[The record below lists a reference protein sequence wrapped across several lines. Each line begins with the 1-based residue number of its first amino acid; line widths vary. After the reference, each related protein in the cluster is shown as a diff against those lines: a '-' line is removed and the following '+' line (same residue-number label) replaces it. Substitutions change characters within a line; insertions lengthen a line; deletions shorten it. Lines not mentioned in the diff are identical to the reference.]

1 MDYEKLGSF
10 YLGREHDLSA
20 GETSDK
26 PLLYKSKDLTTHA
39 VCVGMTGSGKTGLC
53 LSLLEEAALDGVPA
67 IAIDPKGDLGN
78 LLLSFPELKP
88 EDFRPWIDESE
99 AARKGKT
106 PDEYAEWTADL
117 WRNGLAKW
125 GEGPQRIQKY
135 NDSVEKLIFTPGSSA
150 GIPVTVL
157 KSFAAPPK
165 ELLDDIDAMRE
176 RIQSAASGVLAL
188 LGINADPVQSREH
201 IFLSNI
207 LDTAWREGRDLSVT
221 ELIRNIQKPPFDKV
235 GIMDLETFYSSKDR
249 TALAMKLNN
258 LLASP
263 SFAGWMQGQPLNIKD
278 LLYNAEGK
286 PRLSILSIAHL
297 NDSERMFFVTILLNE
312 LLAWMRTQPG
322 TSSLRALLYMDE
334 VFGYFPPIGEP
345 PSKKP
350 MLTLLKQA
358 RAFGLGC
365 VLATQ
370 NPVDLDYKG
379 LSNCGTW
386 FLGRLQTERDK
397 ARVIEGLEGAAAQA
411 GGGFDKKAMEQL
423 LAALGSRVFLMNNVH
438 DDAPTVFHTRWAMSY
453 LRGPLTRGA
462 IKKLMDPLRALFTPK
477 LASASA
483 AANAESE
490 SSPPNVPAP
499 EAASPRPVLP
509 GDVEEQFVAM
519 EGVLPEGASVHYQ
532 AGVVARARLHFVK
545 ASHDVD
551 EWRDYHA
558 LQGVDG
564 RLAGNPWDGVY
575 LLEKPPLVDRE
586 PIEGASYGNLPSE
599 LAQKA
604 TYKSLAK
611 DLEEHLYRTQVV
623 KKWKCESLDL
633 YSEVG
638 EPEDDFRDRLRM
650 KAREARDEEVD
661 KLEARYKKKI
671 DAAEERVAK
680 AQSYYDEQKGQVWWR
695 LLEYIKYFCIATL
708 PALLNWLTNHLESSE
723 SDNRKGNLTSGDSSQ
738 KGGKKEKREKGNKD
752 EDEPTN
758 SQKDEPKSSSDSLSL
773 SSKSKKLPDS
783 ASATNRIVEEG
794 YQAKRA
800 KVKLKAAVQALD
812 ELELKRD
819 TAINE
824 LRDEFDPAKIELDE
838 IIIKPRKSDIDVEG
852 AALAW
857 LPWIIDEKGR
867 KIPFYI
873 AI

>member
-53 LSLLEEAALDGVPA
+53 LALLEEAALDGVPA

-88 EDFRPWIDESE
+88 ADFRPWIDESE
-99 AARKGKT
+99 AARKGKS
-106 PDEYAEWTADL
+106 PEEFAEWTADL

-125 GEGPQRIQKY
+125 GEGPERIQKY
-135 NDSVEKLIFTPGSSA
+135 NDSVEKLIFTPGSNA

-157 KSFAAPPK
+157 KSFAAPPQ

-188 LGINADPVQSREH
+188 LGIDADPVQSREH

-207 LDTAWREGRDLSVT
+207 LDTSWREGRDLSVT

-235 GIMDLETFYSSKDR
+235 GIMDLETFYPSKDR

-334 VFGYFPPIGEP
+334 VFGYFPPVGEP

-370 NPVDLDYKG
+370 KPVDLDYKG

-411 GGGFDKKAMEQL
+411 GGGFNKKAMEQK

-462 IKKLMDPLRALFTPK
+462 IKTLMDPVRALFTPK
-477 LASASA
+477 SA
-483 AANAESE
+483 AASATAGAEIDSSASNA
-490 SSPPNVPAP
+490 PAI
-499 EAASPRPVLP
+499 EEASPRPVLP
-509 GDVEEQFVAM
+509 GDVEEHFVAM
-519 EGVLPEGASVHYQ
+519 DSVLPEGGTVHYQ
-532 AGVVARARLHFVK
+532 AGVTARARLHFIK

-551 EWRDYHA
+551 EWRDYYA

-564 RLAGNPWDGVY
+564 RLAGNPWESVY
-575 LLEKPPLVDRE
+575 LLEKPPLLDRE
-586 PIEGASYGNLPSE
+586 PIETASYGDLPSE

-611 DLEEHLYRTQVV
+611 DLEEHLYRTQVLT
-623 KKWKCESLDL
+623 KWKCKSLDV

-638 EPEDDFRDRLRM
+638 EPEGDFRDRLRM

-661 KLEARYKKKI
+661 KVDARYKKKI

-680 AQSYYDEQKGQVWWR
+680 AQSYYDEQNTQFWGRVAGLVWS
-695 LLEYIKYFCIATL
+695 LLDL
-708 PALLNWLTNHLESSE
+708 VLNVFA
-723 SDNRKGNLTSGDSSQ
+723 
-738 KGGKKEKREKGNKD
+738 GGKSSRRR
-752 EDEPTN
+752 
-758 SQKDEPKSSSDSLSL
+758 SSSV
-773 SSKSKKLPDS
+773 S
-783 ASATNRIVEEG
+783 AGRQAATERG
-794 YQAKRA
+794 QANRA
-800 KVKLKAAVQALD
+800 KAKLETAIEQLD
-812 ELELKRD
+812 ELELERAEVLD
-819 TAINE
+819 E
-824 LRDEFDPAKIELDE
+824 LREQFDPAKLDLDQVE
-838 IIIKPRKSDIDVEG
+838 VTPRKSDIDVDE
-852 AALAW
+852 LSLVW
-857 LPWIIDEKGR
+857 LPWAVKADGTKT
-867 KIPFYI
+867 PAY
-873 AI
+873 